1 MITHDFKII
10 FVHIPKCAGR
20 SVCDIFNQRFD
31 HYTANYYATEYKH
44 FWDRYNKFI
53 IIRNPF
59 DRMVSLYIYISQHR
73 RHLYERIAINQG
85 SMPSFKHWLRTNIN
99 HYQGDFAMESAEG
112 LRGTDG
118 DQGSSF
124 WFSSQKKRLSDDTG
138 NVIVPVVFRLE
149 YDGTKLVEKY
159 LASITGIN
167 AIMPHTNKSE
177 YDDYRSYY
185 DDDLIELASNF
196 QPIKEDCEAFN
207 YKF

>member
-20 SVCDIFNQRFD
+20 SICDIFNQRFD
-31 HYTANYYATEYKH
+31 HYIANYYATEMKR
-44 FWDRYNKFI
+44 FWDNYHKFT

-59 DRMVSLYIYISQHR
+59 DRMVSLYVYIMNHR
-73 RHLYERIAINQG
+73 RHRHEHVAIAPG

-99 HYQGDFAMESAEG
+99 HYQGDYDLRSAEG
-112 LRGTDG
+112 MRGTDG

-124 WFSSQKKRLSDDTG
+124 WFSSQRRRLINNHDEI
-138 NVIVPVVFRLE
+138 IVPKIFRLE
-149 YDGTKLVEKY
+149 EGTEKIQKY
-159 LASITGIN
+159 LAGITGIN
-167 AIMPHTNKSE
+167 AIIPHSNKSE

-196 QPIKEDCEAFN
+196 PPIKEDCEAFD